1 MEQLRS
7 FMESKFGLAPALAGT
22 ILGVILG
29 LVIGW
34 GIWPVQWVDAGP
46 EHLRSDFQS
55 DWVRFSVDDYQ
66 KTGDSELLAKRIGRF
81 GEDSEAVFA
90 AAGEGLDADMKG
102 QLDSAVANVNSTLES
117 AGAMAEDAVEGAAA
131 AGEGMLN
138 RLRLPLFI
146 CGLLTFLGLLG
157 LGAWFLITSNRRR
170 GSRRSVS
177 MPDIFPDDNETE
189 AFEADIA
196 ADPGFDLPD
205 APITDV
211 ASDAYTAPLGGDV
224 ASLPVGAAGQ
234 DVKQF
239 MTTYMLGD
247 DLYDDSF
254 TIDDAT
260 GDFLGECGVGISETV
275 GVGEPKKVSAFEVW
289 LFDKNDIRTVTKV
302 VMSEHAYLDEGLKS
316 KLSAKGEPVLAQ
328 PGETIM
334 LETATLQIAARI
346 VEMDYGAGPLPD
358 NSYFD
363 RMTVELSAWKKDG
376 GDPVA

>member
-1 MEQLRS
+1 MERLKT
-7 FMESKFGLAPALAGT
+7 FMESKFGLAPGLAG
-22 ILGVILG
+22 VVLG
-29 LVIGW
+29 LIFGLIIGW
-34 GIWPVQWVDAGP
+34 GVWPVQWVDAGP

-55 DWVRFSVDDYQ
+55 DWVRFSVDEFQ
-66 KTGDSELLAKRIGRF
+66 RTGDQEMLAKRIGRF
-81 GEDSEAVFA
+81 GEDSNEVFEAAKSSASPEELGRLDA
-90 AAGEGLDADMKG
+90 AISDVNATLENAGAGMVDDVQATGEGLM
-102 QLDSAVANVNSTLES
+102 S
-117 AGAMAEDAVEGAAA
+117 
-131 AGEGMLN
+131 
-138 RLRLPLFI
+138 RLRLPLFL
-146 CGLLTFLGLLG
+146 CGLLIFLGLLG
-157 LGAWFLITSNRRR
+157 VGGWFLASTNRNRT
-170 GSRRSVS
+170 RRSS
-177 MPDIFPDDNETE
+177 RPSASSTEYPSDNGLESFESDMTDIDY
-189 AFEADIA
+189 
-196 ADPGFDLPD
+196 DLPPADD
-205 APITDV
+205 AMAAPYD
-211 ASDAYTAPLGGDV
+211 DAVTSAPAV
-224 ASLPVGAAGQ
+224 PAAVGQ

-316 KLSAKGEPVLAQ
+316 KLSAKGEPILAQ

-358 NSYFD
+358 NSYFE

-376 GDPVA
+376 VEPTA

>member
-7 FMESKFGLAPALAGT
+7 FMESKFGLAPAMAGT
-22 ILGVILG
+22 VLGLILG

-34 GIWPVQWVDAGP
+34 GIWPVQWIDAGP

-55 DWVRFSVDDYQ
+55 DWVRFSVEDYQ
-66 KTGDSELLAKRIGRF
+66 KTGDNEMLAKRIGRF

-90 AAGEGLDADMKG
+90 AAGEGLSADMQG
-102 QLDSAVANVNSTLES
+102 QLDNAVANVNTTLES
-117 AGAMAEDAVEGAAA
+117 AGAMAEGAVEGAAE
-131 AGEGMLN
+131 AGQGMLD
-138 RLRLPLFI
+138 RLRLPLFL
-146 CGLLTFLGLLG
+146 CGALVFLGLLAVG
-157 LGAWFLITSNRRR
+157 GWFLMTTNRRR

-177 MPDIFPDDNETE
+177 MPDIFPDDNDTE
-189 AFEADIA
+189 SFEADIA
-196 ADPGFDLPD
+196 SSDFELPD
-205 APITDV
+205 SPIADIVSET
-211 ASDAYTAPLGGDV
+211 YTEPIGGGVDPLPT
-224 ASLPVGAAGQ
+224 AAAGQ

-363 RMTVELSAWKKDG
+363 RMTVELSAWKKEG